1 MIYTFGVDYEYRVG
15 IEKNEILR
23 SMAGKFEN
31 DSVEYSRKELAAVTL
46 QTAMH
51 YFVIVTDFR

>member
-1 MIYTFGVDYEYRVG
+1 MSFIVAWLGNS
-15 IEKNEILR
+15 K
-23 SMAGKFEN
+23 N

-51 YFVIVTDFR
+51 YFVIVTHFR